1 MQMNGSEENA
11 IEIQDLGLTYKSE
24 NNVFEALRNINLAVR
39 KGEFICIIGSS
50 GCGKSTLLSVLA
62 GLHRPTSGSVKINGK
77 EIQGA
82 GEERAVVF
90 QNYSLFPWMTAKQ
103 NIAFA
108 VYETAKKRAKLGKGA
123 KLSRRESQ
131 RIAADYLSKV
141 DLRYF
146 EDKLPGELSGGMQQ
160 RVAIARAMA
169 TDPEILLMDEP
180 FGALDPKIRLNLQ
193 SLLLKLWSEDE
204 KKKTVIFVTHDMD
217 EAILLADKIVFML
230 PQRIHSVID
239 VDFPRPRLK
248 KDILSQAKS
257 RDVYERINAL
267 FDEQIDFV
275 SETDKGGL

>member
-1 MQMNGSEENA
+1 MINIEENV
-11 IEIQDLGLTYKSE
+11 IEIKNLSLTYQSGTTTY
-24 NNVFEALRNINLAVR
+24 EALRNINLNIK

-50 GCGKSTLLSVLA
+50 GCGKSTLLSVLE
-62 GLHRPTSGSVKINGK
+62 GLNKPTEGSVVINGK
-77 EIQGA
+77 EIHGA
-82 GEERAVVF
+82 GEERSVVF
-90 QNYSLFPWMTAKQ
+90 QHYSLFPWMTARQ

-108 VYETAKKRAKLGKGA
+108 VYENAKKRAKIGKGQ
-123 KLSRRESQ
+123 KISHKESLK
-131 RIAADYLSKV
+131 IADDFLTKV
-141 DLRYF
+141 DLNYF

-193 SLLLKLWSEDE
+193 SLLLKLWSEDK

-239 VDFPRPRLK
+239 VDFPRPRQK
-248 KDILSQAKS
+248 KDILSQPKS
-257 RDVYERINAL
+257 RAIYDRINAL
-267 FDEQIDFV
+267 FDEQIDYV
-275 SETDKGGL
+275 TENDMGAL